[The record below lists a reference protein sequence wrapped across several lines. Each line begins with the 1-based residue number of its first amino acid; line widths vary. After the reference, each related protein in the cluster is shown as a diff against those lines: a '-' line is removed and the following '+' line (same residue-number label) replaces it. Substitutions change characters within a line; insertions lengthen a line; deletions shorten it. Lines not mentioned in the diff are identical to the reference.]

1 MGMQG
6 SLGEK
11 IGEGAFAEIH
21 AWMPGQVVK
30 LFKAGVPR
38 QFGPYEVRMIRAV
51 LAAGLPVPEVF
62 GEVTLD
68 GRFGI
73 VMQRLDGPTLWQLSR
88 TGAVTFEQAGAIV
101 ATLAMSVHT
110 TPPPQEVLSLRE
122 YMEDAL
128 RLDDGK
134 LPKHIAT
141 DVLAL
146 IDRLSP
152 GDGLCHC
159 DLSPGNVIMTAQ
171 GPKLVDWTFAMRA
184 PAAVD
189 LGFLHVILSEL
200 GPEIADNPD
209 HPRATS
215 AAAQSEYAQ
224 LAGMSLAELT
234 AAMQP
239 YLPIVRTFVVLG
251 DVVPSLRERLVQRIE
266 AGLRRED

>member
-1 MGMQG
+1 MQG

-21 AWMPGQVVK
+21 AWAPGQVVK
-30 LFKAGVPR
+30 LFRAGASR
-38 QFGPYEVRMIRAV
+38 RFGRHELRMTRAV
-51 LAAGLPVPEVF
+51 LAAGLPAPEVF

-73 VMQRLDGPTLWQLSR
+73 VLQRLDGPTLWQLSR

-101 ATLAMSVHT
+101 AALAMSVHNS
-110 TPPPQEVLSLRE
+110 PPPPEVLSLRA
-122 YMEDAL
+122 YMEDAV

-134 LPKHIAT
+134 LPKHIVT

-146 IDRLSP
+146 IDRLPP

-159 DLSPGNVIMTAQ
+159 DLSPGNVIMTAE

-189 LGFLHVILSEL
+189 LAFLHVILSEL
-200 GPEIADNPD
+200 APEITGNPE
-209 HPRATS
+209 HPRATN
-215 AAAQSEYAQ
+215 AAAQSGYAR

-234 AAMQP
+234 AAMAP
-239 YLPIVRTFVVLG
+239 YLPIVRSFVVLG
-251 DVVPSLRERLVQRIE
+251 DVVPHLRERLIQRIE
-266 AGLRRED
+266 AGLRPED